1 MEPTFI
7 QLLKDAE
14 TSEAALKIAYE
25 AVRNTEPLGSM
36 TNKNYPLVLNGKKY
50 VIRIPG
56 KGTSEM
62 INRKE
67 EKFNSLLA
75 SEYGFY
81 ADILFFDEETGIKI
95 VEMIPGAV
103 TLTEEMVQK
112 PTFMKLTAEMLKRLH
127 QSDMPMENCFDV
139 FEKMEQYERL
149 MYEANGQ
156 PFDGMDEVK
165 AQVMALKEFYQ
176 KMDIPLVPCHIDP
189 APQNI
194 VMSEGKLYLLDW
206 EYSGLNDP
214 AWDIA
219 SHILESSLSPEEEKI
234 FLAHYFDGEPITD
247 EMKQRLILNKIF
259 QDYLWTMWTIYKE
272 AKGDDFGTY
281 GMERLNRARKNLTDP
296 VINELLCEMKR

>member
-1 MEPTFI
+1 M
-7 QLLKDAE
+7 
-14 TSEAALKIAYE
+14 
-25 AVRNTEPLGSM
+25 
-36 TNKNYPLVLNGKKY
+36 NGKKY

-56 KGTSEM
+56 NGTSEM

-67 EKFNSLLA
+67 EKINSLLA

-81 ADILFFDEETGIKI
+81 ADILYFDEETGTKI
-95 VEMIPGAV
+95 AEMIPGAV

-112 PTFMKLTAEMLKRLH
+112 PTFMKLTAGILKRLH
-127 QSDMPMENCFDV
+127 QSDMPMENRFDV
-139 FEKMEQYERL
+139 FEKMDQYEML

-165 AQVMALKEFYQ
+165 AQVMALKKFYQ
-176 KMDIPLVPCHIDP
+176 KMDIPLEPCHIDP

-234 FLAHYFDGEPITD
+234 FLVHYFDGEPITV
-247 EMKQRLILNKIF
+247 EIQQRLILNKIF

-281 GMERLNRARKNLTDP
+281 GMERFNRARKNLNDP
-296 VINELLCEMKR
+296 IINELLFEMKR